1 MKNKKANFNYI
12 FIEKE
17 IAGIVLVGTEVKSI
31 RLNKISF
38 TDSYCYFKNNEL
50 WLKNLHISEY
60 KEGTYNNHEPK
71 RDRKLL
77 LKKQQILKLQKK
89 VNEDGL
95 TILMI
100 IHDLNLAGEYC
111 NNLVMLNRGKVH
123 ITGTPGQVLNY
134 NDIEE
139 VYKTVV
145 ITQKNPLSGNPA
157 IFLVSRKSLGN
168 NK

>member
-95 TILMI
+95 TIIPTEIFFKNGIVKVEIALSKGKKIYDKRESIKKKDYEKSI
-100 IHDLNLAGEYC
+100 I
-111 NNLVMLNRGKVH
+111 
-123 ITGTPGQVLNY
+123 
-134 NDIEE
+134 
-139 VYKTVV
+139 
-145 ITQKNPLSGNPA
+145 
-157 IFLVSRKSLGN
+157 
-168 NK
+168 